1 HEWFPQGS
9 RPADRRRL
17 RPGRGGAHLAGWMA
31 QVDEVR
37 FTNVRVATTAVLGGT
52 EGQGWETIE
61 AAALQAI
68 PILCAYQVGSCQTV
82 FDMAVA
88 YSRTRV
94 QFGQPIGRFQR
105 GQDHILNIVNHLDA
119 GRWTTYA
126 ARWKLDT
133 GRPAAA

>member
-52 EGQGWETIE
+52 EGQGWETLE

-82 FDMAVA
+82 FDMAVGH
-88 YSRTRV
+88 SPPGV
-94 QFGQPIGRFQR
+94 QLCPPLWRLHPLQHP
-105 GQDHILNIVNHLDA
+105 LL
-119 GRWTTYA
+119 
-126 ARWKLDT
+126 
-133 GRPAAA
+133 